1 MAELARSAAW
11 ETDPLRRAALIR
23 AVSAVTTLTREQ
35 DDTALGDA
43 VAAPSDIQVLLRM
56 LSAPEA
62 LDILRPEAPL
72 IDAQLCGIAARD
84 DILRAEGG
92 SVDVSAAANIIG
104 ISRQAVERRR
114 QRHVVLA
121 LPVGRRGYR
130 YPVWQFTQSG
140 ILPGLGAILL
150 TLAPDGEWFT
160 AGWLLTDNK
169 RLNARPLD
177 LLREGRSDAVVQAA
191 LAYGEEGA

>member
-1 MAELARSAAW
+1 MAEPARRAAR
-11 ETDPLRRAALIR
+11 ETDPLRQAALIR

-43 VAAPSDIQVLLRM
+43 VAAPSDIQVLWRM

-72 IDAQLCGIAARD
+72 IDARLRGIAARD

-104 ISRQAVERRR
+104 ISRQALERRR
-114 QRHVVLA
+114 QRHGVLA

-140 ILPGLGAILL
+140 LLPGLGGVVH
-150 TLAPDGEWFT
+150 TLAQDGAWFT
-160 AGWLLTDNK
+160 AGWLLTENK
-169 RLNARPLD
+169 RLSGRPLD
-177 LLREGRSDAVVQAA
+177 LLREGKADVVLHAA